1 MTADAVAASLLAAP
15 KPNEGGWEAP
25 LSFYST
31 RTVAHSATA
40 TVGAVGVDRGINIT
54 GDTGSAVDMLTGAD
68 TTITGIKL

>member
-31 RTVAHSATA
+31 RAVVAHRATA
-40 TVGAVGVDRGINIT
+40 TARAAGVDC
-54 GDTGSAVDMLTGAD
+54 GSFSLW
-68 TTITGIKL
+68 